1 MLSQVITSHGGTVD
15 IVSHSLAA
23 HLLYLIQSHSI
34 EDLCIISHSLSPL
47 IQRLLVLCPSLQ
59 IHTPQWIYDEI
70 EGEKNSFQSI
80 YCVPHQTIQLQFIR
94 CCVHCEKER
103 KGIERLI
110 EQTGALVLEEGC
122 KLDLLTHMVSDT
134 RFETPLPILHYQWFI
149 DCLQS
154 GQVLNESSYLL
165 SYPCSTNRS
174 HAFKHIHCG
183 YTQWTQQCLRYT

>member
-1 MLSQVITSHGGTVD
+1 MLIFF
-15 IVSHSLAA
+15 IF
-23 HLLYLIQSHSI
+23 IQSHSI